1 MMMTSPTS
9 LRSIP
14 ENYVKR
20 ILLGSLLLAGLT
32 ACQAKKEAP
41 LQIPTAVAMKR
52 SITVTADATGK
63 IEPINVVDIKSKAG
77 GQIIAGPPETG
88 THMMPGDLI
97 VDLDKK
103 DVNSAFEQANADLT
117 AAKAKLENSKALQK
131 QNEALFASNVITKRE
146 KEASDLD
153 VTNQSSSLIRAQQ
166 ALELAQQRVNDATIK
181 APIEGTVLNKLV
193 STGTVIASASNS
205 ASGGTTL
212 IQMANLARV
221 RARVLVSETDIGK
234 VQVGMT
240 TTVLVDAYPNKPF
253 TGVVEKME
261 PQAVVDQNVTMFP
274 VLVSLAN
281 EEGALMPGM
290 NGEVSILVEEKRG
303 ALSIPLDAF
312 RLANEAGIVAEM
324 FGVTKEAVDSVA
336 RAGPMMRSTPS
347 ATTGD
352 DSASQ
357 VPVGRGTLRRDS
369 TSGRGGS
376 GGTGSGRGGMQQ
388 GGSGGQGGRGAPVT
402 DEQCKGVTDAI
413 AKATGLKK
421 QLDDLSAQMMDPNAD
436 GRAIRT
442 QRTTLIEK
450 AGIDPQV
457 YSSCQRQQLMSGN
470 GASNGRG
477 GRGGGRGGN
486 GGGGRGSR
494 GGAGGAGAIGNL
506 GQRNMGLGVRGQGL
520 AQQGIV
526 FVKVSEDTLAKPPK
540 VVFEPRFVRLG
551 SQNYDYAEVVE
562 GLKEGEVVALMA
574 AAKIELTRRQAADR
588 QKSMTSLIPGAATP
602 GRGGPGMGGPGGG
615 GGRGGRG
622 G

>member
-9 LRSIP
+9 LRCTP

-20 ILLGSLLLAGLT
+20 ILLGSLLFAGLT
-32 ACQAKKEAP
+32 ACDGKKEAP

-88 THMMPGDLI
+88 THMMPCDLI

-103 DVNSAFEQANADLT
+103 DVLSALAQAQADYD
-117 AAKAKLENSKALQK
+117 AAKAKLANSETMQK
-131 QNEALFASNVITKRE
+131 QNVALFTSNVITKRE

-153 VTNQSSSLIRAQQ
+153 VTNQSSSVIRAFQ
-166 ALELAQQRVNDATIK
+166 ALDLAQQRVNDATIK

-212 IQMANLARV
+212 IQMANLIRV

-324 FGVTKEAVDSVA
+324 FGVTKEAVD
-336 RAGPMMRSTPS
+336 
-347 ATTGD
+347 
-352 DSASQ
+352 
-357 VPVGRGTLRRDS
+357 
-369 TSGRGGS
+369 
-376 GGTGSGRGGMQQ
+376 
-388 GGSGGQGGRGAPVT
+388 
-402 DEQCKGVTDAI
+402 
-413 AKATGLKK
+413 
-421 QLDDLSAQMMDPNAD
+421 
-436 GRAIRT
+436 
-442 QRTTLIEK
+442 
-450 AGIDPQV
+450 
-457 YSSCQRQQLMSGN
+457 
-470 GASNGRG
+470 
-477 GRGGGRGGN
+477 
-486 GGGGRGSR
+486 
-494 GGAGGAGAIGNL
+494 
-506 GQRNMGLGVRGQGL
+506 
-520 AQQGIV
+520 
-526 FVKVSEDTLAKPPK
+526 
-540 VVFEPRFVRLG
+540 
-551 SQNYDYAEVVE
+551 
-562 GLKEGEVVALMA
+562 
-574 AAKIELTRRQAADR
+574 
-588 QKSMTSLIPGAATP
+588 
-602 GRGGPGMGGPGGG
+602 
-615 GGRGGRG
+615 
-622 G
+622 